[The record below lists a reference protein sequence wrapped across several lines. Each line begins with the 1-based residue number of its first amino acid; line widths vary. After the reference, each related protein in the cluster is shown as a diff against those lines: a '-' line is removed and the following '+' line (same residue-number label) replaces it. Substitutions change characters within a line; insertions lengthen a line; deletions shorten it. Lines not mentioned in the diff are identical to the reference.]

1 MVTDRQNSF
10 TNSLGIFSSM
20 RRNKIP
26 KPPPPIAT
34 PSSLSAVPS
43 KPQTA
48 NTLSHIEWNASGWI
62 RIFCGPYRCELD
74 LEESSRIVNVPAT
87 ATTDDVR
94 RELSLPAEYTLW
106 LQTGGHSCRRLRSV
120 EHPFV
125 VQEEFCTRI
134 GWTDSSRRARLAIDP
149 QLKHLVRFFV
159 GPAAAPA
166 AMFDSVGGGGGGDG
180 VGIQRSGTVELLKG
194 LVSPQWRRR
203 AVAIVGSLLLVYPGE

>member
-10 TNSLGIFSSM
+10 TQSLSIFGSV

-26 KPPPPIAT
+26 KPPPSVATSVATSIDAPIVR
-34 PSSLSAVPS
+34 PSPPS
-43 KPQTA
+43 HAAP
-48 NTLSHIEWNASGWI
+48 IDWNASGWI
-62 RIFCGPYRCELD
+62 RVFCGPYRSELD
-74 LEESSRIVNVPAT
+74 LEESSRIVHVPAT
-87 ATTDDVR
+87 ATTNDVR

-106 LQTGGHSCRRLRSV
+106 LQTGGSHCRRLRAD
-120 EHPFV
+120 ELPFV
-125 VQEEFCTRI
+125 VQEEFCVRI
-134 GWTDSSRRARLAIDP
+134 GWMDASRRARLAIDP

-166 AMFDSVGGGGGGDG
+166 ATIVGNGGDG
-180 VGIQRSGTVELLKG
+180 GEGIQRSGTVELLKG